1 MDHTVYL
8 ALGSNMGMR
17 LTNLKNLIN
26 NLTPQMNVRA
36 KSFVYETQPW
46 GYQDQPPFLNQ
57 VICVDTYLQAEPL
70 LQHLKRLEVALG
82 RAVTFENGPRVIDVD
97 ILFYD
102 DLVLDEAG
110 IQIPHPR
117 LHERAFVLAPLA
129 DLAPALVHP
138 VLNQSVSQML
148 AALDQSGI
156 QKYEGK

>member
-17 LTNLKNLIN
+17 LSNLKNLIN

-36 KSFVYETQPW
+36 KSSVYETPPW
-46 GYQDQPPFLNQ
+46 GYKDQPPFLNQ
-57 VICVDTYLQAEPL
+57 VICVETYLQAEPL

-82 RAVTFENGPRVIDVD
+82 RTATFENGPRVIDVD
-97 ILFYD
+97 ILFFD
-102 DLVLDEAG
+102 DQMIDEPG

-129 DLAPALVHP
+129 ELAPALIHP
-138 VLNQSVSQML
+138 VLNQSVSELL
-148 AALDQSGI
+148 ATLDQTGI